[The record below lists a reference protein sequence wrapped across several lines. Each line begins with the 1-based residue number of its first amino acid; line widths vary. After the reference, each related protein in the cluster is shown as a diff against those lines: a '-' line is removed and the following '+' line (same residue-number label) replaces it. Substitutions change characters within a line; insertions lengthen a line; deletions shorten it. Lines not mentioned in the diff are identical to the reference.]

1 MALKSASQINADL
14 TSWLANELN
23 TKVTNTSPILYPDV
37 LNAVLT
43 VLESSIKDITD
54 SHYNKVDGIST
65 SNVAGL
71 VTALAGKETADA
83 TILKQANIVNNVTST
98 SIIQPLSA
106 NQGKVLKDLIDGIHA
121 QNSDTILDE
130 GNANEVTAA
139 ALRTHLDDATI
150 HFTQSQIDHT
160 AILNK
165 GTNTHAQI
173 DTHIADSTLHYAQ
186 SAIDHTNILNVGSN
200 THAQIDTHIAATN
213 NPHST
218 TLNQALTASGLAVTK
233 GNIYVA
239 NGTSPVALTVGS
251 NGQVLKANSATASG
265 LEWSSD
271 LGESNTITGL
281 GGQTDL
287 VIGKSGSAL
296 QIRTLQ
302 SINNALTINNNAN
315 VTEFTIVPSNISH
328 TALADIGTNTH
339 AQIDAHIANTSNPHG
354 TDINDLTVATT
365 KGDILAYTGAAHER
379 LGVGTNGQVLVADSA
394 ASGGLTWSSN
404 LTTAISHTTDT
415 ANPHDTTL
423 DQTITE
429 QGLVLT
435 KGTVYVPNGSN
446 VIALSVGTN
455 GQVLTAN
462 SATTSGLEWST
473 PTGEANTASNLTASG
488 VGFYDSKSGSDL
500 RFKRLDSASTALTV
514 TLNGNKVDL
523 SFVPSNV
530 SHQALSGAGSNT
542 HTQIDTH
549 ISSTSNPHNV
559 TKTQVGLAN
568 VPNVDATD
576 VDNHISGTTN
586 KVFTAV
592 EQTKLSGIATLATA
606 NPVQTALTG
615 ATTSVTYTV
624 TGTPDYAVATV
635 TNSSPFGFTSLDEA
649 EAIVNTIVNL
659 QTRVNELE
667 TKLQAANIIA

>member
-1 MALKSASQINADL
+1 MALKSSSQINTDL
-14 TSWLANELN
+14 TNWLNNELN
-23 TKVTNTSPILYPDV
+23 IKVTNTASILYPDV

-43 VLESSIKDITD
+43 VLENSIKDITD
-54 SHYNKVDGIST
+54 SHYNKVDGITT
-65 SNVAGL
+65 SNVSGL
-71 VTALAGKETADA
+71 VTALAGKEAADA

-106 NQGKVLKDLIDGIHA
+106 NQGKVLKDLIDGIHT

-130 GNANEVTAA
+130 GNANEVTAL
-139 ALRTHLDDATI
+139 ALRNHLDDATI
-150 HFTQSQIDHT
+150 HFTQAQIDHVN
-160 AILNK
+160 ILNR

-173 DTHIADSTLHYAQ
+173 DTHIADSTKHFTQAE
-186 SAIDHTNILNVGSN
+186 IDHANLLNIGSN
-200 THAQIDTHIAATN
+200 SHAQIDTHIASTS

-218 TLNQALTASGLAVTK
+218 TLNQVLTASGLAVTK

-239 NGTSPVALTVGS
+239 NGVSPVAIGIGS

-265 LEWSSD
+265 VEWSAD
-271 LGESNTITGL
+271 LGEVNTIAGL

-287 VIGKSGSAL
+287 VIGKAGTVL
-296 QIRTLQ
+296 QVRTLQ

-315 VTEFTIVPSNISH
+315 VTEFTIVPGNISH
-328 TALADIGTNTH
+328 TGLADIGTNTH

-354 TDINDLTVATT
+354 TDIDDITVATT

-379 LGVGTNGQVLVADSA
+379 LGVGTNGQVLVADSLA
-394 ASGGLTWSSN
+394 TGGLAWSSDLN
-404 LTTAISHTTDT
+404 TVVSHISDT
-415 ANPHDTTL
+415 SNPHNTTL
-423 DQTITE
+423 QQTITE

-435 KGTVYVPNGSN
+435 KGTVYVANGTAPISL
-446 VIALSVGTN
+446 VAGTN

-488 VGFYDSKSGSDL
+488 VGLFDSKSGDDL
-500 RFKRLDSASTALTV
+500 RFKRLDTASTALTV

-523 SFVPSNV
+523 NFVPSNV

-542 HTQIDTH
+542 HAQIDSH

-559 TKTQVGLAN
+559 TKTQIGLDN

-592 EQTKLSGIATLATA
+592 EQTKLTGIASLATA
-606 NPVQTALTG
+606 NPVQTALTSP
-615 ATTSVTYTV
+615 TTSVTYTV

-635 TNSSPFGFTSLDEA
+635 TNASPFGFTTLDEA
-649 EAIVNTIVNL
+649 EAIVNTIINL
-659 QTRVNELE
+659 QTRINELE
-667 TKLQAANIIA
+667 TKLQSANIIA